1 MPTFGALGKS
11 PLASDFQGPV
21 GGVEPTPFFDAVQA
35 NWTDGRR
42 TRNTDTRDAQLQE
55 RLWTRHRAIE
65 QATGVKL
72 PVSMTLGGV
81 GAKGEPMAGVVD
93 DQRYE
98 AQIAE
103 LQSKFPGAMASVPSR
118 RQGLDQLN
126 TELTGVRKRADDAN
140 AQGGVA
146 GISAAFIG
154 QGGAAMSDPVNLAAT
169 VATGGWGAARGFAAR
184 MLSQV
189 AVNAGTEA
197 LQIPQRMEDAQI
209 AGPDYTLKEAA
220 QDVTFAGIGGGVF
233 ELVGTGARA
242 GFKALRGAAGDAPAV
257 RGALDVVETA
267 ARDDLVLGDLPGAD
281 HEIALQALA
290 TGAPPPRLEP
300 DRDLSELFSGGA
312 SSVDYRGR
320 AIAVES
326 FDPATLATDPG
337 RFQYKADGDAEGVTA
352 RLKSVEAWDPLAAGR
367 VMVFE
372 DRAGARYIA
381 DGHQRFGLV
390 RRLNDE
396 RGFDHALDGF
406 LFREA
411 DGWKASEVRVMAA
424 LKNIREGSGAP
435 LDAAK
440 VFRDAPDA
448 LRDRS
453 LPVTGEFMAQ
463 ARGLASLSDE
473 AFGAVVN
480 RVLPERYAAEI
491 GQMAA
496 TRPDLHMDMVRLM
509 KAAEPANGDEARA
522 LVMEAL
528 QDDWIKGEGQT
539 ADLFGY
545 DPSMSAMIG
554 RAKVAASVKRSLA
567 RDAKLFSQLVKH
579 ADAIEAGG
587 NALARDAN
595 QARLAVDRAALEVTA
610 KLALRHG
617 PVGEAMAEAAQ
628 RVAKGENPATA
639 AKGVLARVREALEA
653 GERLD
658 DMRGVALA
666 PEPPTASGEAL
677 LKGFD
682 DPRGEGAKAQ
692 AKAAPEDVD
701 FETGRVETTTF
712 ELGDGADGPT
722 FWVRP
727 QGGGFDDHL
736 FGWVDDHSLRIDHAN
751 LDEKL
756 RGKGQGVAM
765 YERAAREAFA
775 QGKVLT
781 SDVEVSADAQRVYA
795 ALERRGY
802 AVERLPEGKLSK
814 SEDGMVMAKGKEPVY
829 RVISG
834 PDEDGAPPPGLFDDL
849 PQVGG
854 AAKARDALLACIP
867 GA

>member
-11 PLASDFQGPV
+11 PLSSDLQGPV
-21 GGVEPTPFFDAVQA
+21 GAAEPVPFWGAVEAG
-35 NWTDGRR
+35 WTDGRR
-42 TRNTDTRDAQLQE
+42 TRNTDVRDAQFQD

-65 QATGVKL
+65 KATGVKL
-72 PVSMTLGGV
+72 PTPMVLAGV
-81 GAKGEPMAGVVD
+81 GAKGEPMAGVVAD
-93 DQRYE
+93 EAYE

-103 LQSKFPGAMASVPSR
+103 LQTRFPGAMATVPSR
-118 RQGLDQLN
+118 RKVQDDLN
-126 TELTGVRKRADDAN
+126 VELTGVRQRADQASAQDA
-140 AQGGVA
+140 AGMGGVFVGEA
-146 GISAAFIG
+146 
-154 QGGAAMSDPVNLAAT
+154 GAAISDPVNLAAT
-169 VATGGWGAARGFAAR
+169 VFTGGWGATRPLATR
-184 MLSQV
+184 LLTQV
-189 AVNAGTEA
+189 AANAGVEA

-242 GFKALRGAAGDAPAV
+242 GFKALRGAADNAPAV
-257 RGALDVVETA
+257 RGALDVVENA
-267 ARDDLVLGDLPGAD
+267 ARDDMVLGDLPGAD

-300 DRDLSELFSGGA
+300 DRDLGELFTSGGP

-326 FDPATLATDPG
+326 FDPATLATDPT

-352 RLKSVEAWDPLAAGR
+352 RLKGVEAWDPLAAGR

-381 DGHQRFGLV
+381 DGHQRFGLI
-390 RRLNDE
+390 RRLNDD
-396 RGFDHALDGF
+396 RGFEHQLDGF

-453 LPVTGEFMAQ
+453 LPVTGDFMAQ

-480 RVLPERYAAEI
+480 KVLPERYAAEI
-491 GQMAA
+491 GQMAG

-528 QDDWIKGEGQT
+528 QDDWIKAEGET

-567 RDAKLFSQLVKH
+567 RDAKLFGQLVKH

-617 PVGEAMAEAAQ
+617 PVGEAMADAAQ

-658 DMRGVALA
+658 ETRGVALDPQA
-666 PEPPTASGEAL
+666 PTAAGEAL
-677 LKGFD
+677 VKGFD

-701 FETGRVETTTF
+701 FE
-712 ELGDGADGPT
+712 A
-722 FWVRP
+722 
-727 QGGGFDDHL
+727 
-736 FGWVDDHSLRIDHAN
+736 
-751 LDEKL
+751 
-756 RGKGQGVAM
+756 
-765 YERAAREAFA
+765 
-775 QGKVLT
+775 
-781 SDVEVSADAQRVYA
+781 
-795 ALERRGY
+795 
-802 AVERLPEGKLSK
+802 EG
-814 SEDGMVMAKGKEPVY
+814 
-829 RVISG
+829 
-834 PDEDGAPPPGLFDDL
+834 PPGLFDDL
-849 PQVGG
+849 PQNGG